1 MSKTRNSDNQ
11 FAFDL
16 DDTAPVSVIAGDTT
30 LALEHTDALL
40 EQLNAWQQ
48 AGWIRPLDVR
58 FAHLIRDLSDEQG
71 QAPAPLVLLL
81 AALTS
86 HQVGR
91 GHVCVDLAT
100 LMADAATTLSLPPE
114 EPIAARNQNTA
125 SRSIAVKQPLI
136 EPTNA
141 APGQTRPGDLLAQVS
156 VAECLAALNHAL
168 AVSDGLRTTPLV
180 LSGTRLYL
188 RRFWRYEQQIAA
200 GIQQRLAQPSSLADP
215 SSPAATT
222 LSKALNVLFKPQDAQ
237 NALNSKGVLNSEKSE
252 SAVDYQKLA
261 CALAARNRFA
271 VITGG
276 PGTGK
281 TTTVV
286 NLLAALQSVAGESL
300 ERQGQDGKK
309 GRKYRIRL
317 AAPTGKAA
325 ARLNESIGGAVSRLP
340 LAQLPGQ
347 VTLADI
353 PTKVTTLHRLLGSR
367 PDTRTFRHNRDNPL
381 LVDILVIDEASMVD
395 LDMMASVFAAL
406 PANAQLILLGDK
418 DQLASVDA
426 GAVLGELCQRAS
438 DGHYLPATAHWLE
451 AITGNDIPPTLLD
464 AEGRPMDQ
472 AVAMLRKS
480 YRFAEGSGIRHLA
493 EAVNTNT
500 LHAGTLQQVR
510 SATFEDVVWL
520 NSLNKR
526 SSLESTQALICGHAV
541 SGSRQAFNN
550 NGEGRIDGNGQLLPP
565 PMGYRHYLTLMQDHP
580 LNSNSTTGQWDQ
592 LAKSVLQAFSDFQI
606 LCALRRG
613 PWGVEGLNDLI
624 ARYLLAQRLV
634 PRADGWYSGR
644 PVLVTGNDYN
654 LGLMNGDVGITFDW
668 ARNDVLKDH
677 GEQPEPLLRVAFP
690 TSDGSGDI
698 RWISPSRLQQL
709 ETVYAMTVHKSQGSE
724 FNHTC
729 LILPDRLSPVLTR
742 ELIYTGIT
750 RARNWFSLITGD
762 ASVFSDSVEQRV
774 VRASG
779 LGALLGASG

>member
-1 MSKTRNSDNQ
+1 MSKTRNTDNQ

-16 DDTAPVSVIAGDTT
+16 DDAVDIDTT
-30 LALEHTDALL
+30 ASASPSLDSSLALNQTETVLELL
-40 EQLNAWQQ
+40 DSWQQ

-58 FAHLIRDLSDEQG
+58 FARLIQDLSEEQRE
-71 QAPAPLVLLL
+71 APQPLVLLL

-100 LMADAATTLSLPPE
+100 LLADADSTLSLPPE
-114 EPIAARNQNTA
+114 EPIG
-125 SRSIAVKQPLI
+125 ILPV
-136 EPTNA
+136 
-141 APGQTRPGDLLAQVS
+141 QTRQPGPGDILARVS
-156 VAECLAALNHAL
+156 IDECTSALGRAL
-168 AVSDGLRTTPLV
+168 AVSDGSHTTPLV
-180 LSGTRLYL
+180 LNGTRLYL

-200 GIQQRLAQPSSLADP
+200 GIVQRLAQPSVLADP
-215 SSPAATT
+215 SSPAAKT
-222 LSKALNVLFKPQDAQ
+222 LSQALDALFKPQG
-237 NALNSKGVLNSEKSE
+237 SSGYSVS

-286 NLLAALQSVAGESL
+286 NLLAALQSVAGDST
-300 ERQGQDGKK
+300 ERA

-347 VTLADI
+347 VSLADI

-395 LDMMASVFAAL
+395 MDLMASVFDAL
-406 PANAQLILLGDK
+406 PASAQLILLGDK

-426 GAVLGELCQRAS
+426 GAVLGELCQRAP
-438 DGHYLPATAHWLE
+438 DGHYQPATVQWLQ
-451 AITGNDIPPTLLD
+451 AITGTDIPLPLQDT
-464 AEGRPMDQ
+464 EGQPLDQ

-480 YRFAEGSGIRHLA
+480 YRFAEGSGIRQLA

-500 LHAGTLQQVR
+500 LDADTLQKAR
-510 SATFEDVVWL
+510 NAGFEDVVWL
-520 NSLNKR
+520 NGHSKKTA
-526 SSLESTQALICGHAV
+526 LEDTQALICGHTA
-541 SGSRQAFNN
+541 SGSPQAFRNH
-550 NGEGRIDGNGQLLPP
+550 GEGRVDGSNLPLPP
-565 PMGYRHYLTLMQDHP
+565 PSGYRHYLSRMQGHG
-580 LNSNSTTGQWDQ
+580 LNDNSTKNEWDD

-606 LCALRRG
+606 LCSLRRG
-613 PWGVEGLNDLI
+613 PWGVEGLNELI
-624 ARYLLAQRLV
+624 AHHLLAQRLI
-634 PRADGWYSGR
+634 PRAEGWYAGR
-644 PVLVTGNDYN
+644 PVLITGNDYN
-654 LGLMNGDVGITFDW
+654 LGLMNGDVGITFSLPWGTGSQSTQNSSDSPQT
-668 ARNDVLKDH
+668 V
-677 GEQPEPLLRVAFP
+677 LRVAFP
-690 TSDGSGDI
+690 ASDGSGAI

-729 LILPDRLSPVLTR
+729 LVLPDRLSPVLTR
-742 ELIYTGIT
+742 ELVYTGIT
-750 RARNWFSLITGD
+750 RAKNWFSLITGD
-762 ASVFSDSVEQRV
+762 ASVFSESVGQRV

-779 LGALLGASG
+779 LASVCLSSSY